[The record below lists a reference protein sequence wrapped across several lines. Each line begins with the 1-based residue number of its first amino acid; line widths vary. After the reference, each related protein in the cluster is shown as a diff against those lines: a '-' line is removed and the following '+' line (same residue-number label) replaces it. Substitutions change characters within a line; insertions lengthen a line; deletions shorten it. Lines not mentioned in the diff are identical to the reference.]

1 MTKKAF
7 CLSRSVCFLFVIC
20 GTLFL
25 PVQQSLMLEPPGERQ
40 PGTTHRARS
49 FLTAVRMVKKWN
61 SLSLGKSKRGGWRLE
76 PDGRRTEGNAA
87 GSPDFSSIAR
97 PWRQVR
103 PGHSPRE
110 GGRQTDSS
118 FPPRSQIE
126 TPPTKQDERFPP
138 VPSETWWFYG
148 FHLNSG
154 EA

>member
-61 SLSLGKSKRGGWRLE
+61 SLSLGKSKRG
-76 PDGRRTEGNAA
+76 DGGLNRMEGAQRVMLLD
-87 GSPDFSSIAR
+87 P
-97 PWRQVR
+97 
-103 PGHSPRE
+103 
-110 GGRQTDSS
+110 
-118 FPPRSQIE
+118 QI
-126 TPPTKQDERFPP
+126 FL
-138 VPSETWWFYG
+138 V
-148 FHLNSG
+148 
-154 EA
+154 